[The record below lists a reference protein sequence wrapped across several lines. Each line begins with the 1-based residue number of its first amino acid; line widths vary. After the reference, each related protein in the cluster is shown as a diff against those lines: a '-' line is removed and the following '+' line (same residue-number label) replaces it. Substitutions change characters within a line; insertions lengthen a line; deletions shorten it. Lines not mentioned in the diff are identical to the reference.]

1 MKDENKTREQLLG
14 ELAELRRQV
23 AAHEQAEEA
32 LRESEEKYR
41 DLFENANDLIQ
52 SVDREG
58 KFVYVN
64 RKWLEVLGYNKDE
77 VKNLQLGDVLREDQI
92 PHCMEIFEV
101 VSSGTAVDHVEAVF
115 ISKEGREIPVEGN
128 ANAQFEK
135 GEFVATRGIFRDA
148 TRRKQVESK
157 LEESEERYRRI
168 VENVHDVVYST
179 YPDGTL
185 YFISPNVRSLT
196 GFEPEEVIGRNLL
209 EFVHPYDREQV
220 MADYEKTM
228 TTGAEFP
235 TAFRLAKKDGSY
247 FHVEDLGKVVREGDA
262 IVGLTGV
269 LRDLTER
276 RRMEQE
282 LIRLERL
289 RALGEMSAGV
299 SHNLNNILV
308 GVLGFAELIQMSTR
322 ESRTRDDI
330 DQVIIS
336 ALRARD
342 LVRRLHHAVSHSEED
357 ALQPVSLN
365 EVVREAVQTAQPRWK
380 DEPQVRGV
388 RIEVISDLEEVQ
400 PIRGTRAEVHN
411 LLLNLLFNAV
421 DAMPEGGTIALRT
434 RAAAEGVRLMV
445 SDTGIGMNQ
454 ATRQR
459 VFEPFFTTK
468 TDVGTGLGL
477 FTVYGAITR
486 WGGRIEVESTPGQGT
501 TFSLSFPAW
510 TEAEVFSEGEVPA
523 AAPAGSPGRI
533 LIVED
538 DEITSQLLSRLLSAH
553 HEVDVRMDGEEALE
567 LFAPDCYDVALIDLG
582 MPGIPGDQVA
592 RELRRIDAA
601 MVAVLI
607 SGWPLGDDDPRLAAF
622 DFRIQKPFHDLGE
635 IGDIVTRALELR
647 RARVEESG
655 SGEAGLTPG

>member
-1 MKDENKTREQLLG
+1 MKDENKTREQLIE

-23 AAHEQAEEA
+23 AAHEQTEEA

-41 DLFENANDLIQ
+41 DLFENATDLIQ

-64 RKWLEVLGYNKDE
+64 RKWLEVLGYTWDE
-77 VKNLQLGDVLREDQI
+77 VQHLRLGDILREDQV
-92 PHCMEIFEV
+92 PHCMKIFEV
-101 VSSGTAVDHVEAVF
+101 VSRGTPVDRVEAVF
-115 ISKEGREIPVEGN
+115 VSKEGREIPVEGN

-135 GEFVATRGIFRDA
+135 GEFVATRGIFRDV
-148 TRRKQVESK
+148 TERKQAEEA
-157 LEESEERYRRI
+157 LRESEERYRKI
-168 VENVHDVVYST
+168 VENIHDIVYSSHL
-179 YPDGTL
+179 DGTL

-388 RIEVISDLEEVQ
+388 RIEVISDLEEAPPV
-400 PIRGTRAEVHN
+400 RGTRSELHN

-538 DEITSQLLSRLLSAH
+538 DEITGQLLSRLLSAH
-553 HEVDVRMDGEEALE
+553 HEVDVRVNGQDALE

-582 MPGIPGDQVA
+582 MPGMPGDQVA
-592 RELRRIDAA
+592 RELRRIDVAL
-601 MVAVLI
+601 VAVLI
-607 SGWPLGDDDPRLAAF
+607 SGWPLRDDDPRLAAF
-622 DFRIQKPFHDLGE
+622 DFRIQKPFHNLDE
-635 IGDIVTRALELR
+635 IGDIVTQALELR

-655 SGEAGLTPG
+655 SGEAGLTSG